1 MKSCFPRPIVLLLL
15 PFVACLAVT
24 ATAQA
29 LPGKAEQDELFHTIE
44 SLDAQLFAA
53 YNTCDLPKFDSLIA
67 EDVEFYHDQ
76 GGVTLGRKALSEAIQ
91 KNVCHKVHRELVKG
105 TLEVYPLKNNGVLY
119 GAVEIGVH
127 RFTNPNTPQD
137 IGGEAKFVHLW
148 LYKNGKWQ
156 VSRVISY
163 EHHSLAR

>member
-1 MKSCFPRPIVLLLL
+1 MKSFFARPMACLLLL
-15 PFVACLAVT
+15 VFT
-24 ATAQA
+24 AASASAQ
-29 LPGKAEQDELFHTIE
+29 PPPSKAEQDQLFHTIE
-44 SLDAQLFAA
+44 SLDAQLFTA
-53 YNTCDLPKFDSLIA
+53 YNTCDMPKFDSLIA

-76 GGVTLGRKALSEAIQ
+76 GGITLGRKDLSDAIS

-105 TLEVYPLKNNGVLY
+105 TLEVYPMKDNGKLY

-137 IGGEAKFVHLW
+137 VGGEAKFVHLW
-148 LYKNGKWQ
+148 LYKNGAWK

-163 EHHSLAR
+163 DHHSLSK